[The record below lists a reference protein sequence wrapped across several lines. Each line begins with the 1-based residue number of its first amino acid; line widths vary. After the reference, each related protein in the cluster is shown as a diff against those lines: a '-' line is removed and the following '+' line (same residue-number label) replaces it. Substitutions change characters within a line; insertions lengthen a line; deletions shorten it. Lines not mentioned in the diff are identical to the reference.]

1 MSLIANQAARVAVK
15 AALLHL
21 LACHV
26 DEDDNAPE
34 VSPTSIT
41 ASLDFALFESDGSY
55 SVSFDGPGD
64 SLIECGGGSL

>member
-1 MSLIANQAARVAVK
+1 MPFIANQAARVAVK

-26 DEDDNAPE
+26 DEDDNAPD

-41 ASLDFALFESDGSY
+41 ASLDFALLESQGFY
-55 SVSFDGPGD
+55 SVSFDGPRD
-64 SLIECGGGSL
+64 SLVECGGGSL